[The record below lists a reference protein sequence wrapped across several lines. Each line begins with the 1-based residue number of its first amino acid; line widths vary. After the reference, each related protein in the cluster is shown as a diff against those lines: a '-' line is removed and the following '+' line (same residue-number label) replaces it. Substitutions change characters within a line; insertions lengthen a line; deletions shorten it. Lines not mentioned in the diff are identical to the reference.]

1 MGAPILEFRNL
12 VYVMERVILLA
23 PCLENSDGD
32 RLVGDARSSTGDE
45 TAPEQ
50 MGHFQALVGQGF
62 KRFPMGQ
69 SNVFWEPPFRSLD
82 KLLACTWP
90 PGTPGDS
97 ARARQSIWTLASWR
111 LSTSVPVKP
120 RGPAFPPTSLLPNPQ
135 P

>member
-62 KRFPMGQ
+62 KCFPMVQ
-69 SNVFWEPPFRSLD
+69 SNVLWEPPFRSLD

-97 ARARQSIWTLASWR
+97 DRARQSIWTLASWR